1 MNERYSV
8 IFLGNP
14 YEFVV
19 KDHYEPVTIGVFND
33 GEASVKEL
41 VKILNE
47 QNELIEKL
55 KDKNL
60 QLDVE
65 LNNLKEELR
74 LALN

>member
-1 MNERYSV
+1 MSERYSV

-33 GEASVKEL
+33 GEESVKEL

>member
-1 MNERYSV
+1 MSERYSV

-33 GEASVKEL
+33 GEESVKEL

-60 QLDVE
+60 KLDVE
-65 LNNLKEELR
+65 LYNLKEELR

>member
-1 MNERYSV
+1 MSERYSV

-33 GEASVKEL
+33 GEDGVKEL

-65 LNNLKEELR
+65 LYNLKEELR

>member
-1 MNERYSV
+1 MSERYSV

-33 GEASVKEL
+33 GEESVKEL

-65 LNNLKEELR
+65 LYNLKEELR